1 MKMIAKDS
9 AALQERVE
17 RYIRTRSRDDLN
29 EVMEYAQPFINSAVR
44 SFGNCESER
53 DDYRAEASMSVLE
66 AVDKYRGTAR
76 FSTLVHRIAINSAI
90 SHSRKENVRK
100 RVTYMDPAVFEET
113 LESQRLKPVETLNTK
128 ELAARL
134 MGIVPPRERG
144 LLELYYFYG
153 CTLDD
158 LADCNGKSK
167 GAVKTM
173 LHRAREEVYRLAAQH
188 GLIEGSEDMAS

>member
-1 MKMIAKDS
+1 MNMIAKDS
-9 AALQERVE
+9 TALQERVE
-17 RYIRTRSRDDLN
+17 RYFRTRSREDLN
-29 EVMEYAQPFINSAVR
+29 AVMEYAQPFINSAVR

-53 DDYRAEASMSVLE
+53 DDYRSEASMSVLE
-66 AVDKYRGTAR
+66 AVDKYRGAAK
-76 FSTLVHRIAINSAI
+76 FSTLVHRIAMNSAI
-90 SHSRKENVRK
+90 SYSRKENIRK
-100 RVTYMDPAVFEET
+100 RVTFMDPEIFEET
-113 LESQRLKPVETLNTK
+113 LESQRLRPVEALGTK

-134 MGIVPPRERG
+134 MRIVPPRDRG

-173 LHRAREEVYRLAAQH
+173 LHRAREEIYRLAVQH
-188 GLIEGSEDMAS
+188 NLIEGSEDMAS